1 MVKKDQLQ
9 CITNYKNM
17 IQPLASVHPKAQLGN
32 NVHIS
37 PFVTIEEDVIIG
49 DNSWIGSNAVIC
61 NGARIGKNCQIH
73 AGAVVSNIPQDLKF
87 KGEITTA
94 EIGDNTVIREYVTI
108 NRGTTDRY
116 KTEIGKNCLIMAYV
130 HIAHDCVIGN
140 NCILVNSV
148 QLAGHVLIDDFAVIG
163 GTSAILQF
171 IHIGKHAM
179 VAGGSLVRKDVPPY
193 TRAAHEPIAYSG
205 LNLIGL
211 RRRGFSMEKI
221 GELQEIYRH
230 IYMNGTTTSEAL
242 RIIETE
248 LPQSLERDEI
258 IEFIRQSKKG
268 IMRGSARTLSDDVSL

>member
-1 MVKKDQLQ
+1 
-9 CITNYKNM
+9 M
-17 IQPLASVHPKAQLGN
+17 IQPLASIHPNAKIGN

-49 DNSWIGSNAVIC
+49 DNTWIGSNAVIC

-73 AGAVVSNIPQDLKF
+73 IGAVISNIPQDLKF

-94 EIGDNTVIREYVTI
+94 EIGDNTVIREYVTM
-108 NRGTTDRY
+108 NRGTTDKM
-116 KTEIGKNCLIMAYV
+116 KTVIGSNSLIMAYV

-148 QLAGHVLIDDFAVIG
+148 QLAGHVVIDDFAVIG

-171 IHIGKHAM
+171 IRIGKHTM
-179 VAGGSLVRKDVPPY
+179 VSGGSLVRKDIPPY

-211 RRRGFSMEKI
+211 RRRGFNIEKI
-221 GELQEIYRH
+221 GELQEIYRY
-230 IYMNGTTTSEAL
+230 IYMSGMNTSESL
-242 RIIETE
+242 KTIELE
-248 LPQSLERDEI
+248 LPQTAERDEI
-258 IEFIRQSKKG
+258 LEFIRSSKKG
-268 IMRGSARTLSDDVSL
+268 IMRGNSKTLTDDLSL